1 MHIQKAEFKARLQEN
16 TQTLVCDVDEFRDQ
30 FEKNGPQEP
39 GLEPHEALERLKAKT
54 EEYQVIKQR
63 FDQCFAGESLFGL
76 PHQPYQKLTDTAD
89 EIQLL
94 EKLYNLYQKVMGTFA
109 QWEDIQW
116 SEVMAEVEEKKGQPI
131 GMIDIAEGFQRDC
144 LRLPGPLKKWLTYSK
159 LKAKIEDMIELL
171 PLVEGLAKDS
181 IRDRHWEYL
190 IELTKHDIPYNQ
202 ENFTLRQLFEANLLG
217 YKEECEDTSENA
229 DKQLK
234 LENQLRNDISAYYD
248 TCDLSVLPWNG
259 LPATIGGD
267 IQEIKQMIEDHM
279 NQLNQF
285 AVMRH
290 VGPFRAEV
298 SEKIALLGT
307 VYDTIEKW
315 LKVQGL
321 WSGLVSVFIG
331 GDIAKQLPG
340 DAARFLKVHK
350 IWLKIM
356 ERANEQ
362 RNVIQC
368 CNDDILISSLNGLQA
383 DLEHCQK
390 QLESYLDGKR
400 GLFPRFYFCSPEDL
414 LKILSLGSDPEAVQ
428 DDFEKLFQAIT
439 QVTFDEENPKL
450 ITRIHQRFAGSTED
464 VDLYEDVLA
473 EGPIEEWLND
483 LTDEMMR
490 TIRQK
495 SRIGAQDCNSTPL
508 PEFVN

>member
-1 MHIQKAEFKARLQEN
+1 
-16 TQTLVCDVDEFRDQ
+16 
-30 FEKNGPQEP
+30 
-39 GLEPHEALERLKAKT
+39 
-54 EEYQVIKQR
+54 
-63 FDQCFAGESLFGL
+63 
-76 PHQPYQKLTDTAD
+76 
-89 EIQLL
+89 
-94 EKLYNLYQKVMGTFA
+94 
-109 QWEDIQW
+109 
-116 SEVMAEVEEKKGQPI
+116 
-131 GMIDIAEGFQRDC
+131 
-144 LRLPGPLKKWLTYSK
+144 
-159 LKAKIEDMIELL
+159 
-171 PLVEGLAKDS
+171 
-181 IRDRHWEYL
+181 
-190 IELTKHDIPYNQ
+190 
-202 ENFTLRQLFEANLLG
+202 
-217 YKEECEDTSENA
+217 
-229 DKQLK
+229 
-234 LENQLRNDISAYYD
+234 
-248 TCDLSVLPWNG
+248 
-259 LPATIGGD
+259 
-267 IQEIKQMIEDHM
+267 MIEDHM

-350 IWLKIM
+350 VWLKIM

-362 RNVIQC
+362 RNVVQC
-368 CNDDILISSLNGLQA
+368 CNDDILTNSLNGLQA

-414 LKILSLGSDPEAVQ
+414 LKILSLGSDPQAVQ

-450 ITRIHQRFAGSTED
+450 ITTIHQRFAGATED
-464 VDLYEDVLA
+464 VVLHEDVLA
-473 EGPIEEWLND
+473 EGPIEEWLMD
-483 LTDEMMR
+483 LTNEMMR
-490 TIRQK
+490 SIRQK
-495 SRIGAQDCNSTPL
+495 CRIGAQDCNSLPL
-508 PEFVN
+508 PEFVNGSASQIALLGIQMQWTSKMEYALDRTNAKDRREELDRKTKEVVQTLHELSAMCLDGTLNKLNRTKIETLVTIQVHQRDLSDTIR